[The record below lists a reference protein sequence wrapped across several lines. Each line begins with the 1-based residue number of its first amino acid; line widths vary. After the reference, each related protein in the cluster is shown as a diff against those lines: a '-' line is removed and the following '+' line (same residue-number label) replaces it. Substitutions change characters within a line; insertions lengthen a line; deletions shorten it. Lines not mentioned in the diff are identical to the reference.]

1 MPTIKIICWV
11 GIVPKLLLGTP
22 TSQIGVPVGVPAAVH
37 LASFLLMSLGG
48 SG

>member
-11 GIVPKLLLGTP
+11 SIELLLGTP
-22 TSQIGVPVGVPAAVH
+22 TSQIRVPVGVPAAVH

-48 SG
+48 SR